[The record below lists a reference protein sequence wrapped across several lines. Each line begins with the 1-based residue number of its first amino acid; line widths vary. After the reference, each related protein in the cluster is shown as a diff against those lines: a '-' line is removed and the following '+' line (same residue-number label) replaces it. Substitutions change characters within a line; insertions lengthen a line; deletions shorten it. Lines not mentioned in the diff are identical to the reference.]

1 MSNGSWTAF
10 LTWAILASLFLAFF
24 LYHLWR
30 FDRLQCIKWNAGRQP
45 GAFRRLMIYSYLG
58 STPMLMAFGVGITTL
73 KFKEGVVVIS
83 ENEVFPKPADL
94 WSEGHQHTLL
104 ALFFVFSV
112 AWALEQISH
121 FEELAFWF
129 FLIDQGPEKRDWFT
143 SWEYK
148 FWSLASAA
156 TIIGMPLTTMLARND
171 IVTTDA
177 WIFLVGS
184 STSTATN
191 LLFISILVRFP
202 VFLRH
207 VIAEGADPVVV
218 IRLAT
223 FYELNFA
230 RIVFRFFA
238 AIPLLV
244 LAIDGVRSSH
254 PINDNLF
261 WSDTF
266 LMISCIGQFI
276 SSLITVMVFFPR
288 SITRESGY
296 MPRLA
301 SVTSTALLTQT
312 HSHVYLTPELA
323 QSPTPM
329 QIPPM
334 HRRSLLDSPKRIS
347 HDRESSPPPS
357 SSDHAHTHSSPDI
370 GVEFARPSD
379 LRRHTLPGPILHP
392 FVTTYMSPIDLI
404 DMRPN
409 NSL

>member
-10 LTWAILASLFLAFF
+10 LSWAILASLFLAFF

-30 FDRLQCIKWNAGRQP
+30 YDRLQCIKWNAGRQP

-58 STPMLMAFGVGITTL
+58 STTMFMTFGVGIATL

-94 WSEGHQHTLL
+94 WSKGHQHTLL

-129 FLIDQGPEKRDWFT
+129 FLIDQGPEKRDWLT

-148 FWSLASAA
+148 FWSLASVA
-156 TIIGMPLTTMLARND
+156 TILGMPLTTVIARND

-184 STSTATN
+184 LTSTGTN
-191 LLFISILVRFP
+191 LLFIFILVRFP

-218 IRLAT
+218 VRLAT
-223 FYELNFA
+223 FYELNLA

-244 LAIDGVRSSH
+244 LAIDGIRHSH
-254 PINDNLF
+254 PINDSLF
-261 WSDTF
+261 WPDTF
-266 LMISCIGQFI
+266 LMISAIGQFI

-301 SVTSTALLTQT
+301 SVTSIVQT
-312 HSHVYLTPELA
+312 HSHAYPTPELA

-329 QIPPM
+329 QIYTM
-334 HRRSLLDSPKRIS
+334 HRTSLLHSPKRIS
-347 HDRESSPPPS
+347 QDRASSPPPS
-357 SSDHAHTHSSPDI
+357 FSGHAYTHSSPDI
-370 GVEFARPSD
+370 GVELARPSE
-379 LRRHTLPGPILHP
+379 LRRHTLPESILHP
-392 FVTTYMSPIDLI
+392 FVTTYMSPIDLV
-404 DMRPN
+404 DMSSN
-409 NSL
+409 NAP

>member
-10 LTWAILASLFLAFF
+10 LSWAILASLFLAFF

-30 FDRLQCIKWNAGRQP
+30 YDRLQCIKWNAGRQP

-58 STPMLMAFGVGITTL
+58 STTMFMTFGVGIATL
-73 KFKEGVVVIS
+73 KFK
-83 ENEVFPKPADL
+83 EVFPKPADL
-94 WSEGHQHTLL
+94 WSKGHQHTLL

-129 FLIDQGPEKRDWFT
+129 FLIDQGPEKRDWLT

-148 FWSLASAA
+148 FWSLASVA
-156 TIIGMPLTTMLARND
+156 TILGMPLTTVIARND

-184 STSTATN
+184 LTSTGTN
-191 LLFISILVRFP
+191 LLFIFILVRFP

-218 IRLAT
+218 VRLAT
-223 FYELNFA
+223 FYELNLA

-244 LAIDGVRSSH
+244 LAIDGIRHSH
-254 PINDNLF
+254 PINDSLF
-261 WSDTF
+261 WPDTF
-266 LMISCIGQFI
+266 LMISAIGQFI

-301 SVTSTALLTQT
+301 SVTS
-312 HSHVYLTPELA
+312 
-323 QSPTPM
+323 
-329 QIPPM
+329 I
-334 HRRSLLDSPKRIS
+334 
-347 HDRESSPPPS
+347 
-357 SSDHAHTHSSPDI
+357 
-370 GVEFARPSD
+370 
-379 LRRHTLPGPILHP
+379 
-392 FVTTYMSPIDLI
+392 VTTYMSPIGGQYFTVMMKVKLI
-404 DMRPN
+404 YTIHRFG
-409 NSL
+409 